1 MGDHMFD
8 IANSFFENQDT
19 FSSRY
24 DIISFTA
31 HGSEIRWN
39 KMCRDHISFNSHNE
53 SMGKPKNTP
62 FW

>member
-1 MGDHMFD
+1 MGEHMFD

-31 HGSEIRWN
+31 HGSEIR
-39 KMCRDHISFNSHNE
+39 
-53 SMGKPKNTP
+53 
-62 FW
+62 